1 MALIPKN
8 KKKVQIITAAAGKTA
23 PMDERS
29 GLRRWCWSGFWGGE
43 PSQVCGLASRCCPRR
58 HGRRELET
66 RESVCEARNCEKK
79 ERRWVKMTKC
89 NKLRNYEL
97 SRLPPNV
104 AVITW
109 KTLQFLAW
117 VGTLSGRTKNKPIL
131 TKEPV
136 WFSSIFYLFV
146 SIFNFD
152 SFLWRA

>member
-1 MALIPKN
+1 MREAAWEDDAELDFEEESRAKFAAWRAVAVHADMEEESLRLERVSVSLEIARRKN
-8 KKKVQIITAAAGKTA
+8 D
-23 PMDERS
+23 DE
-29 GLRRWCWSGFWGGE
+29 WKW
-43 PSQVCGLASRCCPRR
+43 QNVI
-58 HGRRELET
+58 
-66 RESVCEARNCEKK
+66 
-79 ERRWVKMTKC
+79 
-89 NKLRNYEL
+89 KLRNYEL

-109 KTLQFLAW
+109 KILQFLAW